1 MNLLAELRS
10 RLRTALVSFTD
21 APDSFVE
28 MLKPTSDTK
37 FGDFQANCAM
47 PLAKQHKQPPRDMA
61 QAIIA
66 KLDVADLCDPPEIA
80 GPGFINLR
88 LKTDFLALETAK
100 LCRDDRLGVVPVAN
114 PRTYIVDYSSPNVA
128 KPMHVGHLRSTVI
141 GHALYKV
148 LKFLG
153 HHVLSDNH
161 VGDWGTQFGMIIYGY
176 KHFRDQAAYAQA
188 PVAELA
194 RLYRLVNQLSDYH
207 EMMASLPK
215 LQREIP
221 LKEQAVSAAKT
232 AAAANSADKDAARQL
247 KRQELDLASARDE
260 IKSAEKKIA
269 AVDSVPSLKALA
281 DAHPQI
287 AELARKETAKLHAGD
302 AENKKLWD
310 EFVPQCLAALDSV
323 YQRFGIKFDMVLGES
338 WYNPML
344 AGIVDELKRKN
355 LAVESNGA
363 TCVFIEGNDAPFI
376 VQKAD
381 GAYTYATTDLA
392 TIRHRVETLHADA
405 SLYVV
410 DSRQGEHFQ
419 LLFATARKLGYENT
433 EFRHVSFGTVLGDDR
448 RPFKTRSGDT
458 VGLESLLD
466 EAVQNAREIVDVN
479 SAHLPEEE
487 RARVAELVGLG
498 AIIYVDL
505 HHNRDSDYVFSWE
518 KMLATNGD
526 TATYIQ
532 YAYARVCGILRKGE
546 VDVTALRGSDAA
558 INLDNPAER
567 VLALQLNGFA
577 QAVADVAVDYRP
589 NLLTQY
595 LYETANVF
603 AQFYDKCTVLKES
616 DASLRTS
623 RLLLCDATARV
634 LKQGLELLGIGVA
647 EQM

>member
-47 PLAKQHKQPPRDMA
+47 PLAKQHKQPPREMA

-66 KLDVADLCDPPEIA
+66 KLDVADLCESPEIA

-100 LCRDDRLGVVPVAN
+100 LCRDDRLGVVPVAK
-114 PRTYIVDYSSPNVA
+114 PRKYIVDYSSPNVA

-176 KHFRDQAAYAQA
+176 KHFRDQAAYSQA

-207 EMMASLPK
+207 EMTASLPK

-221 LKEQAVSAAKT
+221 LKEQAVSAAK
-232 AAAANSADKDAARQL
+232 AAATTNPADKDAARQL
-247 KRQELDLASARDE
+247 KRQEQDLASTRDE

-269 AVDSVPSLKALA
+269 AVDSVPPLKALA

-344 AGIVDELKRKN
+344 AGVVDELKRKN

-392 TIRHRVETLHADA
+392 TIRYRVETLHADA

-419 LLFATARKLGYENT
+419 LLFGPYRIGAAP
-433 EFRHVSFGTVLGDDR
+433 S
-448 RPFKTRSGDT
+448 
-458 VGLESLLD
+458 GLENQHHWRLSRQLR
-466 EAVQNAREIVDVN
+466 QPSR
-479 SAHLPEEE
+479 SAPPYPSI
-487 RARVAELVGLG
+487 R
-498 AIIYVDL
+498 
-505 HHNRDSDYVFSWE
+505 S
-518 KMLATNGD
+518 
-526 TATYIQ
+526 
-532 YAYARVCGILRKGE
+532 
-546 VDVTALRGSDAA
+546 
-558 INLDNPAER
+558 
-567 VLALQLNGFA
+567 
-577 QAVADVAVDYRP
+577 AVAASIFFFVS
-589 NLLTQY
+589 TF
-595 LYETANVF
+595 ANVPH
-603 AQFYDKCTVLKES
+603 ANT
-616 DASLRTS
+616 
-623 RLLLCDATARV
+623 RV
-634 LKQGLELLGIGVA
+634 RPPTTDRECPLPSSCNRPPRPWTGERG
-647 EQM
+647 

>member
-10 RLRTALVSFTD
+10 RLRLALTSFTD

-47 PLAKQHKQPPRDMA
+47 PLAKQHKQAPRDLA
-61 QAIIA
+61 LALVA
-66 KLDVADLCDPPEIA
+66 KLDVADLCEPPEIA

-88 LKTDFLALETAK
+88 VRTERLAEETAR
-100 LCRDDRLGVVPVAN
+100 LCRDDRLGVAPVAT

-141 GHALYKV
+141 GHALYRV
-148 LKFLG
+148 LSFLG
-153 HHVLSDNH
+153 HKVLSDNH

-176 KHFRDQAAYAQA
+176 KNFRDDAAYRQA

-194 RLYRLVNQLSDYH
+194 RLYRLVNQLSDFH
-207 EMMASLPK
+207 DTLAELPK
-215 LQREIP
+215 LQQQLP
-221 LKEQAVSAAKT
+221 LKEQAV
-232 AAAANSADKDAARQL
+232 AAARAAVVANAADKDAARHL
-247 KRQELDLASARDE
+247 KRMEQDLTAAKDE
-260 IKSAEKKIA
+260 IVSAAKKIE
-269 AVDSVPSLKALA
+269 AVQSSPELLALA
-281 DAHPQI
+281 QAHPQI

-302 AENKKLWD
+302 AENKDLWD
-310 EFVPQCLAALDSV
+310 EFVPKCLEALQSV
-323 YQRFGIKFDMVLGES
+323 YQRFGISFDMTLGES

-344 AGIVDELKRKN
+344 AGIVEELKQKK
-355 LAVESNGA
+355 LAVTSNGA
-363 TCVFIEGNDAPFI
+363 TCVFVEGNDAPFI

-419 LLFATARKLGYENT
+419 LLFATARKLGYDKT

-466 EAVQNAREIVDVN
+466 EAVQNARKIVDEN
-479 SAHLPEEE
+479 SSHLSEQE
-487 RARVAELVGLG
+487 RANVAELVGMG

-532 YAYARVCGILRKGE
+532 YAYARVCGILRKGD
-546 VDVTALRGSDAA
+546 VDPVGLRQSDAQ
-558 INLDNPAER
+558 IILGTPAER
-567 VLALQLNGFA
+567 VLALQLNAFS
-577 QAVADVAVDYRP
+577 QAVHDVAVDYRP
-589 NLLTQY
+589 NLLTQF
-595 LYETANVF
+595 LFETANVF
-603 AQFYDKCTVLKES
+603 AQFYDKCSVLKES
-616 DASLRTS
+616 DPAIRTS

-634 LKQGLELLGIGVA
+634 LKQGLDLLGIGVA